1 MGSAQQ
7 NAEPR
12 RAASQVRGTWILCG
26 TWILWHLDLK
36 AI

>member
-12 RAASQVRGTWILCG
+12 RAASQVRGTWIL
-26 TWILWHLDLK
+26 WHLDLK